1 MGIQRRKSRM
11 DSVVEKDFLEQ
22 KVGFQA
28 GVWAIF
34 RKGSQ
39 KGHKQRPSET
49 VSHRCFPNRKGMAW
63 PAQCTH
69 PEEWGE
75 IKQSRQ
81 GKWT

>member
-1 MGIQRRKSRM
+1 M
-11 DSVVEKDFLEQ
+11 DNVVEKDFLEQ

-28 GVWAIF
+28 GAWAIF

-49 VSHRCFPNRKGMAW
+49 VSHRRFPNRKGMAW
-63 PAQCTH
+63 PAQYMH
-69 PEEWGE
+69 PEEWRE
-75 IKQSRQ
+75 ISQSRQ